1 LILPSTIKNIDSGAF
16 RYSGITELIIPEN
29 VGKINF
35 GSPYTYFSDNRLN
48 LQAQAV
54 LRRLGCTGVF

>member
-29 VGKINF
+29 AGKINF
-35 GSPYTYFSDNRLN
+35 GDPYTSFSNNSLN
-48 LQAQAV
+48 LQAQSS
-54 LRRLGCTGVF
+54 LRRLGYTGSF